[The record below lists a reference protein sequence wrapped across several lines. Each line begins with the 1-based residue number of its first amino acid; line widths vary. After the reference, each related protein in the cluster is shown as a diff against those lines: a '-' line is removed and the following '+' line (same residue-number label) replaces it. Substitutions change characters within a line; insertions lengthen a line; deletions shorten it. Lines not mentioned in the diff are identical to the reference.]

1 MTEDSD
7 HMQLTSI
14 LSQFDRLRL
23 KLYWQLCSKVL
34 KLGNPNSNNIAV
46 TLRYLANTEKDFMHL
61 L

>member
-1 MTEDSD
+1 MTEDY

-34 KLGNPNSNNIAV
+34 KLGNPNPSNIAV
-46 TLRYLANTEKDFMHL
+46 TLRYLAKTEKDFMHL